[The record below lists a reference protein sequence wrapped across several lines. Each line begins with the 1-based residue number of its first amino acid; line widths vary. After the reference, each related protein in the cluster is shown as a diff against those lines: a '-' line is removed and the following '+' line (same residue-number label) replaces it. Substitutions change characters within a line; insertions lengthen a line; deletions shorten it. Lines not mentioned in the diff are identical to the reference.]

1 MGRKIVL
8 TGSGGVG
15 KSCLVLRY
23 LYDRFVEEYDPTIEE
38 SYSARVDVDGK
49 TVPIELVDTAGQEEF
64 KSFRDAT
71 MDFGEAFIVV
81 FAVTDKDTFKEAQ
94 ALLERVERHF
104 VDQETM
110 PILLV
115 GNKNDLVDRRKVTKE
130 EAEAYCNKRGITY
143 IETSAK
149 NNVSVKDVF
158 EFVIRIIRKGG
169 KRGGKKKKCI
179 IM

>member
-1 MGRKIVL
+1 MGKKIVL

-38 SYSARVDVDGK
+38 SYTAKVDVDGK
-49 TVPIELVDTAGQEEF
+49 MVPIELVDTAGQEEF
-64 KSFRDAT
+64 QSFRDAT

-81 FAVTDKDTFKEAQ
+81 FAITDKETFIEAQ

-104 VDQETM
+104 VDQETQ

-115 GNKNDLVDRRKVTKE
+115 GNKSDLEDRRKVSKE
-130 EAEAYCNKRGITY
+130 EAELYCSKKGITY

-149 NNVSVKDVF
+149 NNTSVKEVF
-158 EFVIRIIRKGG
+158 QFVLRIIRQGGRKGG
-169 KRGGKKKKCI
+169 KKKCV